1 MIEDAA
7 HGKYNK
13 KEIKLQEIE
22 IMMALEYKLLNKSI
36 YESLLLTLKKYFFE
50 ISNLIKID

>member
-1 MIEDAA
+1 
-7 HGKYNK
+7 
-13 KEIKLQEIE
+13 
-22 IMMALEYKLLNKSI
+22 MMALEYKLLNKSI